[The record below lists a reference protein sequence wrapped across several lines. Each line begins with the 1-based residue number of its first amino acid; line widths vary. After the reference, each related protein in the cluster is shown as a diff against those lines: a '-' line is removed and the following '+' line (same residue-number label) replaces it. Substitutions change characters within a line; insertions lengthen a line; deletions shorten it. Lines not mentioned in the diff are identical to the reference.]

1 MKKKTKVWLLTAVLL
16 VVLGLILFAAGM
28 TANNWNFMNL
38 STEKYETN
46 AYEIREAFRN
56 IAVETNTA
64 DILFAVSQDD
74 KCKVVCYEAE
84 NEKHAALVQDGTLMI
99 RVAHQKQWC
108 DYIGIT
114 METPK
119 ITVYLPQTQYD
130 SLIIKE
136 TTGDL
141 EIPGEFRFE
150 SMDISTSTGDVKN
163 YASTSGTMKIKTT
176 TGAIYVENISAEFV
190 DLLVSTGDVTAK
202 SVTCNGDVQIGVSTG
217 RVKLTDAKCKNM
229 TSRGNTGDAFLENVI
244 AFEVIFIERSTGDV
258 KMEDCDAAEIQ
269 IQTDTGDVA
278 GTLLSEKVFLVETN
292 TGDVDVPKTTVG
304 GKCEITTNTGDIRV
318 KIAE

>member
-28 TANNWNFMNL
+28 TANNWNFLNL

-64 DILFAVSQDD
+64 DILFAVSQDG

-84 NEKHAALVQDGTLMI
+84 NEKHTASVQDGTLMI
-99 RVAHQKQWC
+99 CVVQQKQWS

-130 SLIIKE
+130 SLVIKE
-136 TTGDL
+136 STGDL
-141 EIPGEFRFE
+141 EIPGEFQFE

-163 YASTSGTMKIKTT
+163 YASTSGMMKIKTN

-190 DLLVSTGDVTAK
+190 DLLVSTGDVSAK

-217 RVKLTDAKCKNM
+217 RVKLADVKCKNM

-244 AFEVIFIERSTGDV
+244 ASEVVFIERSTGDV

-269 IQTDTGDVA
+269 IQTDTGDVE
-278 GTLLSEKVFLVETN
+278 GTLLSEKVFIVETD
-292 TGDVDVPKTTVG
+292 TGSTDVPQTTTG

>member
-28 TANNWNFMNL
+28 TANNWNFLNL

-64 DILFAVSQDD
+64 DILFAVSQDG

-99 RVAHQKQWC
+99 RVAHQKPWY

-217 RVKLTDAKCKNM
+217 RVKLTDVKCKNM

-244 AFEVIFIERSTGDV
+244 ASEVVFIERSTGDV

-318 KIAE
+318 KIAG

>member
-28 TANNWNFMNL
+28 TANNWNFLNL

-64 DILFAVSQDD
+64 DILFAVSRDG

-84 NEKHAALVQDGTLMI
+84 NEKHTASVQDGTLMI
-99 RVAHQKQWC
+99 CVVQQKQWR

-163 YASTSGTMKIKTT
+163 YASTSGTIKIKTT

-202 SVTCNGDVQIGVSTG
+202 YVTCNGDVQIGVSTG
-217 RVKLTDAKCKNM
+217 RVKLTDVKCKNM

-244 AFEVIFIERSTGDV
+244 ASEVVFIERSTGDV
-258 KMEDCDAAEIQ
+258 KMEGCDGAELWFK
-269 IQTDTGDVA
+269 TDTGDVS
-278 GTLLSEKVFLVETN
+278 GTLLSEKVFIVETD
-292 TGDVDVPKTTVG
+292 TGSTDVPQTTTG